1 MMNIVKTEK
10 GKQNDHQLVCSL
22 GKNTSVNREL
32 RLPNIGEARQGAKPV
47 LSVIALNS

>member
-10 GKQNDHQLVCSL
+10 GKQNDHHLVCSL
-22 GKNTSVNREL
+22 GNNTSVNREL
-32 RLPNIGEARQGAKPV
+32 RLLHMGEARQSAKPV